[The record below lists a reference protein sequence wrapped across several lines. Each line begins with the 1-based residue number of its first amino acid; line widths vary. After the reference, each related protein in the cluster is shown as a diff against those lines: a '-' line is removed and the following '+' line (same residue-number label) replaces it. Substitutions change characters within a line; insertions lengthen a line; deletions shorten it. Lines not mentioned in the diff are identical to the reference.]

1 MLGLTVHNFLS
12 AATGLAMAFALVR
25 AFARSSATTVG
36 NFWVDVTRVT
46 LYILLP
52 ISVVGAL
59 VFVALGMPQTL
70 AGAVDA
76 TTLEGAKQTIS
87 IGPVA
92 SQEIIK
98 ELGTN
103 GGGFFNANAAH
114 PFENPNAWTNILEI
128 WALLLI
134 PVASVLAFGRAV
146 GDMRQ
151 GWAIVAAMAVFFI
164 VGVGIAYWS
173 ETAGNP
179 ILTAQ
184 GVDPSAG
191 NLEGKEIRNG
201 QAMSVLYATATS
213 GTSTGSVNTM
223 HDSLT
228 PLAGMVP
235 MFNLLAGCIWP
246 GGVGAGLYGFLVLA
260 IIAVF
265 VAGLMVGRT
274 PEYLGKKIEVRE
286 MKFAMLAVLI
296 YPLIVLGF
304 TGASV
309 LLQTA
314 LDSLGQQRPARPL
327 RNHLSLRLEQR
338 QQRLGFR
345 RDQRQHALV
354 QHDGRPRHAARPLRL
369 CRAGAGDGRLARG
382 EEEGPGLG
390 GDVPDRRAAVRR
402 PVGRRHRHSLP
413 SAIFPGPVARAGRR
427 ALPDARR
434 QDLLIGDRPMSSKAK
449 PQGLFDSKII
459 AAASIDALRKL
470 DPRALAKNPVIFV
483 TEVVSLM
490 VTLFFIR
497 DLVTHNG
504 TASFS
509 GQIAAW
515 LWFTVLFA
523 NFAEA
528 VAEGRGKAQADALRR
543 TRTDTRAKRYIDPE
557 NLGGVV
563 EGVNALDLRLG
574 DIVLVEA
581 GEIIPGDG
589 DIVEGVASVN
599 EFGDHRRIRA
609 GHSRG
614 WRRPLGGHRRND
626 RAVRLHQGED
636 HAAPGSTFIDR
647 MIALVEG
654 AERQKTPNELALSI
668 LLSGLTI
675 IFLIVCVTLWPIAKY
690 SGTDLSATVLIALLV
705 CLIPTTIG
713 GLLSAIGIAGMDRLV
728 RFNVIA
734 TSGRAVE
741 AAGDVDTLLLDKT
754 GTITF
759 GNRMATEFL
768 PVNGVKSQDLA
779 SAALASSLADE
790 TPEGRSIVALAKGDF
805 GLVEPQFD
813 PRTTTVVPFTAQTRI
828 SGVDVS
834 GRSIRKGAIDS
845 ILRYLKLPIER
856 TPLGVSSGG
865 RAGRD
870 VGRHAAGGCRR
881 RPACWA
887 SSI

>member
-1 MLGLTVHNFLS
+1 MTLVGWAQIALTLVLVVGCAIPLSKLIAGVYAGERNFLTPVIGPLERGLYRLAGVDPAREQDWVAYTIAMVVFSVVGFLSLYAIQRLQNFLPLNPRGFDGVAPDLAFNTSVSFITNTNWQNYGGETTMSHLTQMLGLTVHNFVS

-25 AFARSSATTVG
+25 GFARSSATTVG

-52 ISVVGAL
+52 ISVIGAL

-151 GWAIVAAMAVFFI
+151 GCAILAAMAVLFI
-164 VGVGIAYWS
+164 VGVGVAYWS

-296 YPLIVLGF
+296 YPLSVLGF

-314 LDSLGQQRPARPL
+314 LDSLNNSGPHGLSEIIYLFASSNANNGSAFAGINGNTLWFNTTGGLVMLLGRFAYVVPVLAMAGSLAAKRKVPTSAGTFPTDGPLFVGLLVGVIVILYLLQYFPA
-327 RNHLSLRLEQR
+327 LSL
-338 QQRLGFR
+338 
-345 RDQRQHALV
+345 A
-354 QHDGRPRHAARPLRL
+354 P
-369 CRAGAGDGRLARG
+369 
-382 EEEGPGLG
+382 
-390 GDVPDRRAAVRR
+390 
-402 PVGRRHRHSLP
+402 
-413 SAIFPGPVARAGRR
+413 
-427 ALPDARR
+427 
-434 QDLLIGDRPMSSKAK
+434 
-449 PQGLFDSKII
+449 
-459 AAASIDALRKL
+459 
-470 DPRALAKNPVIFV
+470 
-483 TEVVSLM
+483 
-490 VTLFFIR
+490 
-497 DLVTHNG
+497 
-504 TASFS
+504 
-509 GQIAAW
+509 
-515 LWFTVLFA
+515 
-523 NFAEA
+523 
-528 VAEGRGKAQADALRR
+528 
-543 TRTDTRAKRYIDPE
+543 
-557 NLGGVV
+557 
-563 EGVNALDLRLG
+563 
-574 DIVLVEA
+574 
-581 GEIIPGDG
+581 
-589 DIVEGVASVN
+589 IVEHFLMLNGK
-599 EFGDHRRIRA
+599 
-609 GHSRG
+609 
-614 WRRPLGGHRRND
+614 
-626 RAVRLHQGED
+626 
-636 HAAPGSTFIDR
+636 TF
-647 MIALVEG
+647 
-654 AERQKTPNELALSI
+654 
-668 LLSGLTI
+668 
-675 IFLIVCVTLWPIAKY
+675 
-690 SGTDLSATVLIALLV
+690 
-705 CLIPTTIG
+705 
-713 GLLSAIGIAGMDRLV
+713 
-728 RFNVIA
+728 
-734 TSGRAVE
+734 
-741 AAGDVDTLLLDKT
+741 
-754 GTITF
+754 
-759 GNRMATEFL
+759 
-768 PVNGVKSQDLA
+768 
-779 SAALASSLADE
+779 
-790 TPEGRSIVALAKGDF
+790 
-805 GLVEPQFD
+805 
-813 PRTTTVVPFTAQTRI
+813 
-828 SGVDVS
+828 
-834 GRSIRKGAIDS
+834 
-845 ILRYLKLPIER
+845 
-856 TPLGVSSGG
+856 
-865 RAGRD
+865 
-870 VGRHAAGGCRR
+870 
-881 RPACWA
+881 
-887 SSI
+887 